1 MNVLYVLSTFASLF
15 NNLKKTKMQKFK
27 ILSIVLGLFIAFV
40 VSGQQNV
47 NSQKLKVKITNIQNK
62 GKTLYI
68 GIYRASD
75 EFPEFSKFWKNLK
88 INTTTNETTVE
99 FDVPFGDYAIAV
111 SHDLNGNGK
120 LDKNLFGYP
129 NEPFGFSNNYKPKLS
144 SPDFSDC
151 KFSFTQQNNS
161 LTIKLID

>member
-1 MNVLYVLSTFASLF
+1 
-15 NNLKKTKMQKFK
+15 MQKLK
-27 ILSIVLGLFIAFV
+27 ILSIVLGLFIAFGFR
-40 VSGQQNV
+40 GQQDV
-47 NSQKLKVKITNIQNK
+47 NTQKLKVKITNIKNK
-62 GKTLYI
+62 DKTLYL
-68 GIYRASD
+68 GIYRAGD
-75 EFPEFSKFWKNLK
+75 AFPEFSKFWRSLK

-99 FDVPFGDYAIAV
+99 FDVPYGDYAIAV

-161 LTIKLID
+161 LSIKLID

>member
-1 MNVLYVLSTFASLF
+1 
-15 NNLKKTKMQKFK
+15 MQKLK
-27 ILSIVLGLFIAFV
+27 ILSIVLGLFIAFGFR
-40 VSGQQNV
+40 GQQDV
-47 NSQKLKVKITNIQNK
+47 NTPKLKVKITNIKNK
-62 GKTLYI
+62 DKTLYL
-68 GIYRASD
+68 GIYRAGD
-75 EFPEFSKFWKNLK
+75 AFPEFSKFWRNLK

-99 FDVPFGDYAIAV
+99 FDVPYGDYAIAV

-161 LTIKLID
+161 LSIKLID

>member
-1 MNVLYVLSTFASLF
+1 
-15 NNLKKTKMQKFK
+15 MQKFK
-27 ILSIVLGLFIAFV
+27 ILSIVLGLFIAFGV
-40 VSGQQNV
+40 RGQQDV
-47 NSQKLKVKITNIQNK
+47 NTQKLKVKITNIQNK

-75 EFPEFSKFWKNLK
+75 AFPEFSKFWKNLK
-88 INTTTNETTVE
+88 INTTTNEATVE
-99 FDVPFGDYAIAV
+99 FDVPYGDYAIAV

-161 LTIKLID
+161 LSIKLID

>member
-1 MNVLYVLSTFASLF
+1 
-15 NNLKKTKMQKFK
+15 MQKLK
-27 ILSIVLGLFIAFV
+27 ILSIVLGLFIAFGFR
-40 VSGQQNV
+40 GQQDV
-47 NSQKLKVKITNIQNK
+47 NTQKLKVKITNIKNK
-62 GKTLYI
+62 DKTLYLW
-68 GIYRASD
+68 IYRAGD
-75 EFPEFSKFWKNLK
+75 AFPEFSKFWRNLK

-99 FDVPFGDYAIAV
+99 FDVPYGDYAIAV

-161 LTIKLID
+161 LSIKLID